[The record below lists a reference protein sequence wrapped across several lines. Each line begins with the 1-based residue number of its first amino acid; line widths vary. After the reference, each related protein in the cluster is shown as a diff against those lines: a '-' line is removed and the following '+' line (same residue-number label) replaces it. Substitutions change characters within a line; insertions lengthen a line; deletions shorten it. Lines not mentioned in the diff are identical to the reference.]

1 MSQVGSRR
9 RTAWLKRLHWLVGG
23 TDAKTVVAE
32 LKCLVHTLHVPLQ
45 IDRFRP
51 RLCKNVGHVNEPGSV
66 SVEEVSH
73 HWGVK

>member
-51 RLCKNVGHVNEPGSV
+51 EPDL
-66 SVEEVSH
+66 H
-73 HWGVK
+73 